1 MEDMKMFTNK
11 YLNFGY
17 ISVVALILGLV
28 ISTSYVNTAQATE
41 EEKIELKFKG
51 MGDEKMYF
59 PYTYVPEPKENVSGE
74 FDENMYFPHTL
85 LPEPKENVSGEF
97 DENMYFPHTLLPAL
111 RIN

>member
-1 MEDMKMFTNK
+1 MFTNK

-28 ISTSYVNTAQATE
+28 ISISYVNTAQATE

-51 MGDEKMYF
+51 MGDEKRYF
-59 PYTYVPEPKENVSGE
+59 PYTYMPALTEDVSGE
-74 FDENMYFPHTL
+74 IDEFDEGMYFP
-85 LPEPKENVSGEF
+85 
-97 DENMYFPHTLLPAL
+97 YTLLPAL